1 MSEEG
6 NTEYFLCLADDLMK
20 EKRYEDAIVL
30 YKKLV
35 DIHPDK
41 DSFLLSLAWAY
52 HDSGSIDD
60 AIGCFE
66 RLLSAELEKKVFTGF
81 AFDELVRIYKEQGEY
96 GRLVEVCEKVV
107 AAYPDDIAFLNDLG
121 DAYLK
126 ADRAVRAVEVFMK
139 MTEMEPDASDAYCR
153 LGNARIAVGELDGAE
168 DAYKKA
174 VEIDPTEGG
183 SFYHRLANVYLHAGH
198 YERAEKAY
206 RKCLEFRYDEAM
218 YHCGFG
224 DVLVKLGKID
234 DALEAYEKAVQ
245 LNSVSGGAYYNR
257 LGNTLA
263 RENYHLQAIGAFQ
276 KSIAEDGHN
285 PFYYIHIAE
294 SYTAL
299 GFSDLAEKAYVK
311 AKSLKCKIS
320 PAPSFS

>member
-1 MSEEG
+1 MREER

-35 DIHPDK
+35 DMHPGD

-52 HDSGSIDD
+52 HDSERIDD

-81 AFDELVRIYKEQGEY
+81 AFDELVRIYKEKGEY
-96 GRLVEVCEKVV
+96 GRLVDVCEKVV
-107 AAYPDDIAFLNDLG
+107 VAQPDDIGFLNDLG

-126 ADRAVRAVEVFMK
+126 ADRAGEAEKVFMK
-139 MTEMEPDASDAYCR
+139 MTEMEHDSSAAYCR
-153 LGNARIAVGELDGAE
+153 LGNARVATGDFDGAE
-168 DAYKKA
+168 RAYKKA
-174 VEIDPTEGG
+174 VEIDPTEAG

-206 RKCLEFRYDEAM
+206 RKCLEFRYDQAM
-218 YHCGFG
+218 YHCGLG

-234 DALEAYEKAVQ
+234 DALDAYENAVQ
-245 LNSVSGGAYYNR
+245 LNSISGGAYYNR

-263 RENYHLQAIGAFQ
+263 RENYHLQAIDAFQ
-276 KSIAEDGHN
+276 KSIAEDSHN

-294 SYTAL
+294 SYFTL
-299 GFSDLAEKAYVK
+299 GLSDLAEKAYLK
-311 AKSLKCKIS
+311 AKSLK
-320 PAPSFS
+320 